1 MMDLSDKVAVIVGAS
16 TSISLEVAKTFKTQN
31 AIVVIA
37 YLDND
42 KEQKAAVIEFAE
54 RYDID
59 LTLEIDIKKTDS
71 VSKCFHDISENYGK
85 IDVLVNSPSVNLGG
99 DFDKITDEMWQKVID
114 CNLKGPFICMREVY
128 NYISKGG
135 KVINLGSISGQLGGP
150 RTTSYAC
157 AAAGIMALTHCYARY
172 AGPRKNVS
180 VNCVSPGL
188 IESEKINSMPEK
200 MFSNMQEDLLIK
212 RLGTS
217 QEVANLI
224 SFLASDN
231 SSFITGQTIGI
242 NGGVWV

>member
-1 MMDLSDKVAVIVGAS
+1 
-16 TSISLEVAKTFKTQN
+16 
-31 AIVVIA
+31 
-37 YLDND
+37 
-42 KEQKAAVIEFAE
+42 
-54 RYDID
+54 
-59 LTLEIDIKKTDS
+59 
-71 VSKCFHDISENYGK
+71 
-85 IDVLVNSPSVNLGG
+85 
-99 DFDKITDEMWQKVID
+99 
-114 CNLKGPFICMREVY
+114 MREVY

-135 KVINLGSISGQLGGP
+135 KVINLGSISGQLEGRGP
-150 RTTSYAC
+150 HPT
-157 AAAGIMALTHCYARY
+157 
-172 AGPRKNVS
+172 PRGCWHHGLNSLLCEVRRSKENVS
-180 VNCVSPGL
+180 VNCVSPGF